1 MAESTRWSRIILAG
15 VITGAVL
22 VAFNRGGGE
31 EKPPARAAVVPSRID
46 IPSLGIKAPLMKLGV
61 KDGAVELPPYEKP
74 QTAGWVK
81 DSAVPGDQGPAVILG
96 HVDTKTAPAVFY
108 KLKDMREGQ
117 AIKIVR
123 SDGKVAQ
130 YRVDSIE
137 RVSKNEFPGRQGL
150 PRGRPPADHLRR
162 QLRLG
167 QARVSRQPH
176 RLRHPRQNL
185 SRPVSR
191 PEAAPS
197 SRPEAVR
204 SDETGV
210 PADPAGQA
218 PQIQPPH
225 SGGEVRS
232 CTRSPA
238 PERFPPSPRHP
249 RHLPHRTDH
258 GGPHAEQGHTD
269 PGTPV

>member
-1 MAESTRWSRIILAG
+1 MAEPTRWSRIVLAG

-22 VAFNRGGGE
+22 VAFNRVGGEE

-117 AIKIVR
+117 EIKVVR

-137 RVSKNEFPGRQGL
+137 RVSKNEFP
-150 PRGRPPADHLRR
+150 ADKVYLEDG
-162 QLRLG
+162 LRLITCG
-167 QARVSRQPH
+167 GNFDWDKHEYRD
-176 RLRHPRQNL
+176 NL
-185 SRPVSR
+185 IVY
-191 PEAAPS
+191 ATL
-197 SRPEAVR
+197 VK
-204 SDETGV
+204 T
-210 PADPAGQA
+210 
-218 PQIQPPH
+218 
-225 SGGEVRS
+225 
-232 CTRSPA
+232 
-238 PERFPPSPRHP
+238 
-249 RHLPHRTDH
+249 
-258 GGPHAEQGHTD
+258 
-269 PGTPV
+269 